1 MNDAASRCPS
11 PGLVSIK
18 TLRSLVCPR
27 LYQET
32 VLHVAQQ
39 SETDSA
45 DAEHRIIECLRYL
58 YLVSAHPASLR
69 GQFLPVE
76 QEIDDVWHYL
86 ILQTREYKTLCEERL
101 PGRFFI
107 HHRSL
112 PYGEHRQEATR
123 EQRIEAA
130 LRWLPL
136 YRDTFGAMDEHA
148 LPYWTMAKFL
158 RGQMGLSLQQIADLD
173 R

>member
-1 MNDAASRCPS
+1 MTHSTTCRLSHD
-11 PGLVSIK
+11 LISIE
-18 TLRSLVCPR
+18 SLKALLCAR
-27 LYQET
+27 LYREA
-32 VLHVAQQ
+32 VEHAAQHRG
-39 SETDSA
+39 TDI
-45 DAEHRIIECLRYL
+45 AEAERQLIECLRYL

-86 ILQTREYKTLCEERL
+86 ILQTREYQTLCEERL

-112 PYGEHRQEATR
+112 PFGEHRQEATR

-158 RGQMGLSLQQIADLD
+158 HGQMGLSLQQIAALD
-173 R
+173 H